1 MDWSHFANPL
11 DPNPRVKKWVKEL
24 LGQRPEIGKAIGS
37 PLGEMLGCG
46 HWGCVVD
53 SSGPL
58 VVKLTIDPNEA
69 PIWEK
74 IIELAAE
81 EAWGEEGVVRVK
93 GLFRLE
99 PGVMYGGRSRKVYA
113 IVREAVDPVF
123 EGDWRLSM
131 RTVQELGLPV
141 SVWPVSYVPSYG
153 SGLGHLV
160 GAEFEIPSE
169 QESVRQFLSTMK
181 ALSFYQDA
189 ARKWFGGQRDFDR
202 IERITYAMDGWVGN
216 AMGETLR
223 MLLGN
228 EVVLRDVHFG
238 NIGWRVRSTIDGV
251 TMQKTICIF
260 DPGHTPAGRDV
271 RAPVVRYG
279 NPWGY

>member
-1 MDWSHFANPL
+1 MPHIFESCNSHPQPHLHL
-11 DPNPRVKKWVKEL
+11 DDLPAVGAAPGREEPS
-24 LGQRPEIGKAIGS
+24 GQHVFPAHFQDL
-37 PLGEMLGCG
+37 PDL
-46 HWGCVVD
+46 
-53 SSGPL
+53 SGNGRA
-58 VVKLTIDPNEA
+58 DH
-69 PIWEK
+69 
-74 IIELAAE
+74 
-81 EAWGEEGVVRVK
+81 EGVVRVK

-113 IVREAVDPVF
+113 IIREAVDPVF
-123 EGDWRLSM
+123 SGDWQLSA
-131 RTVQELGLPV
+131 RTVQELELPA
-141 SVWPVSYVPSYG
+141 SAWPVSYVPGYG
-153 SGLGHLV
+153 SNLGRLV
-160 GAEFEIPSE
+160 GAEFEIPPE
-169 QESVRQFLSTMK
+169 QENVRQFLSTMK

-189 ARKWFGGQRDFDR
+189 ARKWFSSQRDSDR

-238 NIGWRVRSTIDGV
+238 NIGWRSRSTIEGV
-251 TMQKTICIF
+251 TMQKTIVIF
-260 DPGHTPAGRDV
+260 DPGHTPAGKDV